1 MDLHHTGS
9 DELVEIRT
17 QYLALTIKGSGSHPR
32 FPEGHVQEKEAELKV
47 TCDDDFDIWLSGDAE
62 TVFSQYLRNSFAG
75 KYRLQPVF
83 YEQQRYELVIEP
95 MDGHTVSFWHEN
107 YNVRKRITPV
117 GRNKKLLS
125 GELNFGNDI
134 GYTDLIIRLDGHDY
148 LKLTLEVFPSKISY
162 KDDYKAIVSDVTT
175 EVYNLIFD
183 FLKKTYE
190 SFDIAS
196 TQHSSP
202 VEFFAIIRKIYSE
215 FLTAADMILRNPHH
229 ELRTEHEVLPWHK
242 IKRTDN
248 QTLRWLEKHPEH
260 VRKDENGI
268 RAEKALAV
276 KKYVTYDTNENRIT
290 KYMLKRTAQR
300 LELFKQQYTRL
311 GRDMDTEVLKQIE
324 SMTAGITRRADTGF
338 MKEVEPIAAESG
350 MSLVFNMAP
359 GYRELYRCYLL
370 LQRGLSVS
378 GSVFNI
384 SLKDLAVLY
393 EYWCFI
399 KLNSLMK
406 EKYELKSQDI
416 IRVEGNG
423 LFVSLTKGQ
432 SSKVVYRNPKND
444 ELITLSYNP
453 KEVNVPTVTQR
464 PDNVLRLEKKGAVT
478 DYEYVF
484 DAKYRINPALPNTYY
499 NNVFHTPGPEIDDI
513 NTMHRYRDAIVYQ
526 NEASPYERMM
536 FGAYVLFPYQNEAEY
551 KNHQFYKSI
560 DKVNIGGLPFL
571 PSATSLVKEML
582 DELISDSP
590 DSAFER
596 ATLPVGIE
604 SKLAK
609 VNWKKRD
616 VLVGTLKQKEDL
628 NICLDNNCYFIP
640 ASRIDDDNLPVHY
653 VAIYQT
659 KALFGSEAQILYYG
673 EVKSTRLVTQNDI
686 PDIKDDENELYYWF
700 NIKEW
705 KKLNKSIVPKE
716 RGSTSVFTNYF
727 LLTHSSEVPELS
739 FKSEEE
745 YRFFHELKR
754 RTDASVINEED
765 FSSSFEL
772 GNNSKISFESGAIIL
787 TINGIPTAKKTI
799 RDFSKRPNA
808 VMRYFIDELKK
819 YNMQNK
825 IRNS

>member
-9 DELVEIRT
+9 DVLVEIRT
-17 QYLALTIKGSGSHPR
+17 DHLNLTIKGPASHPR
-32 FPEGHVQEKEAELKV
+32 FPEGQMQEKEAELKV
-47 TCDDDFDIWLSGDAE
+47 TSDDDFDIGLSGDAE
-62 TVFSQYLRNSFAG
+62 IVFSPHLRNSFVG
-75 KYRLQPVF
+75 NYRLKPIF
-83 YEQQRYELVIEP
+83 FEQQRYELVIEP
-95 MDGHTVSFWHEN
+95 DGDHSISFWHEN
-107 YNVRKRITPV
+107 YSVRKKITPV
-117 GRNKKLLS
+117 GKDKKMLS
-125 GELNFGNDI
+125 GELNFDNNI

-148 LKLTLEVFPSKISY
+148 LKLTLEVFPSKINY

-190 SFDIAS
+190 SFDITS

-202 VEFFAIIRKIYSE
+202 VEFFSIVRKIYSE
-215 FLTAADMILRNPHH
+215 FITAADMILRNPHH

-248 QTLRWLEKHPEH
+248 QTLRWLEKHPEY

-268 RAEKALAV
+268 KAEKALAV

-300 LELFKQQYTRL
+300 LEQFKQQYNRL
-311 GRDMDTEVLKQIE
+311 GRDTDAEVLKQID
-324 SMTAGITRRADTGF
+324 SMAAGINRRADTGF

-350 MSLVFNMAP
+350 MSLVFSMAP

-370 LQRGLSVS
+370 LQRGLSIT

-423 LFVSLTKGQ
+423 LFVSLTTGRP
-432 SSKVVYRNPKND
+432 SRVVYRNPKTD

-484 DAKYRINPALPNTYY
+484 DAKYRINPALPNTPY
-499 NNVFHTPGPEIDDI
+499 NTVYHAPGPEVDDI

-526 NEASPYERMM
+526 NEASPSERMM
-536 FGAYVLFPYQNEAEY
+536 FGAYVLVPYQNEEEY

-609 VNWKKRD
+609 VNWKRRD
-616 VLVGTLKQKEDL
+616 VLVGTLKHKEDL

-659 KALFGSEAQILYYG
+659 RALFGSEAQILYYG
-673 EVKSTRLVTQNDI
+673 EVKSTRLVKQSDI
-686 PDIKDDENELYYWF
+686 PNMKNEGEELYYRF

-705 KKLNKSIVPKE
+705 KTLNKPITPKE
-716 RGSTSVFTNYF
+716 RGSASMFTNYF
-727 LLTHSSEVPELS
+727 LLTHSSEVPEL
-739 FKSEEE
+739 FLKSEEE

-754 RTDASVINEED
+754 RTDAATINED
-765 FSSSFEL
+765 DPSAGFEL
-772 GNNSKISFESGAIIL
+772 GGNKVLFDEGDIIL
-787 TINGIPTAKKTI
+787 NVNGIEIERQSI

-808 VMRYFIDELKK
+808 VFRMF
-819 YNMQNK
+819 MSK
-825 IRNS
+825 IE